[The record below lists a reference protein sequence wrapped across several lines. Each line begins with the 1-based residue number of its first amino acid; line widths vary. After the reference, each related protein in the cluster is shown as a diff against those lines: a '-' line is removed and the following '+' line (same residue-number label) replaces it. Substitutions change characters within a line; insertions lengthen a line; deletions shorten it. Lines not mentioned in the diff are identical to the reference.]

1 MIQPMWDAE
10 RVALWL
16 RRIDGL
22 EAELAVVSEALFA
35 AARLAPGERVLDVG
49 CGAGSTTRRASDAVG
64 PTGEVTGVDIAPAMI
79 DAACGR
85 SPHHRIDWVVGDVV
99 GHGFPGRTFDAVIS
113 RFGVMFFS
121 DPVRAFANLAGATRR
136 GGRLCLAVWRR
147 AGEVPLFDVP
157 LGLVRAAYDR
167 AGIAYEPPSPD
178 VGATSLG
185 DRDKTRALLE
195 DAGWVDV
202 EFTDHDEPTYLVGPA
217 ALEDAVEE
225 AMTFAGLR
233 LVMKDRSKGDTEVAR
248 RALTEGLRPYHD
260 GTGVALPTGFLIVS
274 ARTP

>member
-1 MIQPMWDAE
+1 MTQPMWDAE

-22 EAELAVVSEALFA
+22 EAELAVVSDVLFT

-64 PTGEVTGVDIAPAMI
+64 PTGEVTGIDIAPAMI

-85 SPHHRIDWVVGDVV
+85 SLRYPIDWVVGDVV
-99 GHGFPGRTFDAVIS
+99 EHTFPGRIFDAVIS

-121 DPVRAFANLAGATRR
+121 DPVRAFGNLVGATRR
-136 GGRLCLAVWRR
+136 GGRLCVAAWRQ

-157 LGLVRAAYDR
+157 LGLVTSAFDR
-167 AGIAYEPPSPD
+167 AGIAYAPPPSD

-185 DRDKTRALLE
+185 DRDRTRTMLE
-195 DAGWVDV
+195 AAGWVDV
-202 EFTDHDEPTYLVGPA
+202 DFVVHDEPTYLVGPA
-217 ALEDAVEE
+217 PLADAVEE

-233 LVMKDRSKGDTEVAR
+233 MVMQDRSKADIEVAR
-248 RALTEGLRPYHD
+248 RALTAGLEPYHD
-260 GTGVALPTGFLIVS
+260 GTGVALPTGFLIIT
-274 ARTP
+274 ARKP